1 MLQAAPLVQPALH
14 VQAAALTP
22 VAAAV
27 RTEEVRMV
35 EAAHTTAA
43 AAHMAARTVVAH
55 TVAAAIADNP

>member
-22 VAAAV
+22 VAEAV

-43 AAHMAARTVVAH
+43 AAHMAAAH
-55 TVAAAIADNP
+55 TAAAAIADNP